1 MFNTSASDVN
11 CSRTVLVAVIG
22 FSAFFSS
29 FLSAFLSVEG
39 AVSVAFSLS
48 AASVFSVVAVSAALS
63 SFLDASA
70 ANFATSSSL
79 KVGFSTTAASV
90 VAERAGVVT
99 FVTFSLTLSSF
110 GADATASV
118 LFSVAVSS
126 ALAVV
131 WAAPKIKAVPNNTLA
146 APKWYL
152 RIEKRWLKP
161 YQSKDL
167 FFCLFDLYIMF
178 TSYIFYVSKIY
189 NYIRY
194 IIPCNHLHFNEF
206 EHFLYHLIMEF
217 SFVFKN

>member
-1 MFNTSASDVN
+1 MADEIRWSWASNSSFVISPAASAFLDASIWTLAEATAVAIASFPALSSAFLSAKFEAVVFNTSASDVN

-29 FLSAFLSVEG
+29 FLSAFSSTALSAFLSVEG

-48 AASVFSVVAVSAALS
+48 AASVFSVVAVSATFS

-79 KVGFSTTAASV
+79 KTGFSTTAASV

-99 FVTFSLTLSSF
+99 FATFSLTLSSF

-131 WAAPKIKAVPNNTLA
+131 WAAPKIKAVPNSTLA
-146 APKWYL
+146 APK
-152 RIEKRWLKP
+152 
-161 YQSKDL
+161 
-167 FFCLFDLYIMF
+167 
-178 TSYIFYVSKIY
+178 
-189 NYIRY
+189 
-194 IIPCNHLHFNEF
+194 
-206 EHFLYHLIMEF
+206 
-217 SFVFKN
+217 